1 MVKIMLCG
9 CQGKMGHVIE
19 DCVASRED
27 CRIIAGVDI
36 NTADQREFPVYEK
49 PELSAEK
56 PDVVIDYSHPSSLEG
71 LLAYGI
77 QNHVPL
83 VIATTGYHP
92 EQIAKIEEASKQIP
106 VFFSFNMSLGV
117 NLLAEL
123 AKKAAQVLGG
133 QFDIEIVEKHHNR
146 KLDAPSGTALMLAD
160 AAAEALPYQPEYVYD
175 RQCVRRARGPHEI
188 GISSVRGG
196 GIVGDHEV
204 IFAGRDEIIELRHSA
219 MSREVFASGAVQA
232 ARFLASV
239 QDPGLYSMEELVAH
253 LDGTSA

>member
-1 MVKIMLCG
+1 MVNIMLCG

-36 NTADQREFPVYEK
+36 NTTDQREFPVYEK

-83 VIATTGYHP
+83 VIATTGYHR

-106 VFFSFNMSLGV
+106 IFFSFNMSLGV

-123 AKKAAQVLGG
+123 ARKAAQILGG

-160 AAAEALPYQPEYVYD
+160 AINETLGGQEVYTYD
-175 RQCVRRARGPHEI
+175 RHSVRKKREKNEI
-188 GISSVRGG
+188 GIHSVRGG
-196 GIVGDHEV
+196 TIVGEHEI
-204 IFAGRDEIIELRHSA
+204 IFAGRDEVITLSHSA
-219 MSREVFASGAVQA
+219 MSREIFAVGSLNAAVFLSGKKEAGIYRMA
-232 ARFLASV
+232 DLIA
-239 QDPGLYSMEELVAH
+239 E
-253 LDGTSA
+253 